1 MKLARLWQPQ
11 QSGLLADAGLNLL
24 SALLAWV
31 TRSYALTPVAALV
44 ITAFA
49 IGNAVYGMRLMWLL
63 VREPPPAA
71 GAEGDKVAD

>member
-1 MKLARLWQPQ
+1 
-11 QSGLLADAGLNLL
+11 
-24 SALLAWV
+24 
-31 TRSYALTPVAALV
+31 V

-63 VREPPPAA
+63 VRKPPPAA